1 MAKETVFL
9 CSIQHIRSMMVKET
23 DKHSDLELAV
33 LLWRSASGNYVHTED
48 NVKIQ
53 ILSLAFKLAAWKV
66 AYNIYSYSSKSNLF
80 QYFTIEL
87 VKKIL
92 KFSYYII
99 THVDESEIFPKKL
112 EENSPLEIIDSN
124 YIFAKRPRDAGSM
137 TYTLTWL
144 KVFAT

>member
-1 MAKETVFL
+1 
-9 CSIQHIRSMMVKET
+9 MMVKET

-33 LLWRSASGNYVHTED
+33 LLWRSASETMY
-48 NVKIQ
+48 IQ
-53 ILSLAFKLAAWKV
+53 RIMLKYKFFLFPFKLAAWKV

-124 YIFAKRPRDAGSM
+124 YIFAKRPSRDGSM